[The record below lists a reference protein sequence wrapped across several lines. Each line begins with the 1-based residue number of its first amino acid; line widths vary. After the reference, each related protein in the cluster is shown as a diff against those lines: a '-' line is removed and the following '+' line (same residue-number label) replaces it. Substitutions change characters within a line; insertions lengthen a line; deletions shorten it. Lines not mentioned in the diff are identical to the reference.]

1 MSEKFCNKFIF
12 KILEHIRLNLLS
24 PYFLNDNVENE
35 KYLKK
40 CINCCALVREAITYN
55 LLKDRRNQ
63 VQNERT
69 RSRKSFQHLEALVI
83 IYLTKKNSKEKVL

>member
-1 MSEKFCNKFIF
+1 M
-12 KILEHIRLNLLS
+12 
-24 PYFLNDNVENE
+24 NDNVENE

-40 CINCCALVREAITYN
+40 CNKCCTLVREAITYN

-83 IYLTKKNSKEKVL
+83 IYLTKKKFTRNFKNTFKISMNKIKNTILYKYFYIYAGN